1 MKKLNNLNKYVTAAV
16 LCSTIVM
23 VDLHTSTVSYAN
35 TNSNSNSNSTV
46 VIAQPDEK
54 LLEDFRKEL
63 KKHIDNQS
71 ENITI
76 TYKTKKENIKE
87 VMNQLYKE
95 YSKILDADEYAKY
108 IVASTK
114 YSINGL
120 PGNYTFTLKVKYHE
134 SKGQTQFVKS
144 QAKEIIGSIVKPG
157 MDEHE
162 KVKVIHDYVVKHV
175 SYDMS
180 KQAYSAYEA
189 LANSSA
195 VCQGYTLL
203 TYQLLKEA
211 GIQNHIVIGKGNG
224 EDHAWNLVNIEN
236 KWYHLDTTFDDPV
249 PDKAGRVT
257 YSYFNISDEQLSK
270 DHVWDRSKYPA
281 ATTSYF
287 GALTNKI
294 KAGSSK
300 TAAYEQMLKETNLKY
315 LSAQYGADN
324 YSEFKKKLQ
333 QQFTSKPE
341 KVEVRYK
348 QSMDGTMQDIE
359 KVLNEINLPKDAKG
373 VSYQVAPYSAMAG
386 YSLATITFT
395 YQ

>member
-1 MKKLNNLNKYVTAAV
+1 MGKTSKYVTAAA

-23 VDLHTSTVSYAN
+23 GGLHASSVSYAA
-35 TNSNSNSNSTV
+35 TNPTV
-46 VIAQPDEK
+46 ATTQSDAK
-54 LLEDFRKEL
+54 LLNDFRTEL
-63 KKHIDNQS
+63 KKQIDNRE

-76 TYKTKKENIKE
+76 TYKTKDRNARNI
-87 VMNQLYKE
+87 MDQLYGE
-95 YSKILDADEYAKY
+95 FNKIVDADEYVKY
-108 IVASTK
+108 NIASTR
-114 YSINGL
+114 YSIKGL
-120 PGNYTFTLKVKYHE
+120 PGNYTFTLQVKYRE
-134 SKGQTQFVKS
+134 SKEQTQYVKS
-144 QAKEIIGSIVKPG
+144 QAKAIIGSIVKPG

-333 QQFTSKPE
+333 QQFASKPE

-348 QSMDGTMQDIE
+348 QSMDGTMQDIK
-359 KVLNEINLPKDAKG
+359 KVLNEINWPKGAKR

-395 YQ
+395 Y

>member
-1 MKKLNNLNKYVTAAV
+1 MGKTSKYVTATL

-23 VDLHTSTVSYAN
+23 GGLHASTVSYAA
-35 TNSNSNSNSTV
+35 TNPTV
-46 VIAQPDEK
+46 ATTQSDAK
-54 LLEDFRKEL
+54 LLNDFRKEL
-63 KKHIDNQS
+63 KKQVDNRE

-76 TYKTKKENIKE
+76 TYKTKDRNARN
-87 VMNQLYKE
+87 VMDQLYGE
-95 YSKILDADEYAKY
+95 FNKIVDADEYVKY
-108 IVASTK
+108 NVASTK
-114 YSINGL
+114 YSIKGL
-120 PGNYTFTLKVKYHE
+120 PGNYTFTLQVKYRE
-134 SKGQTQFVKS
+134 SKEQTQYVKS
-144 QAKEIIGSIVKPG
+144 QAKAIIGSIVKPG

-162 KVKVIHDYVVKHV
+162 KVKAIHDYVVKHV
-175 SYDMS
+175 SYDTS
-180 KQAYSAYEA
+180 YKAYTAYEA
-189 LANSSA
+189 LANRSA

-203 TYQLLKEA
+203 TYELLKEA
-211 GIQNHIVIGKGNG
+211 GIQNHIVTGTGNG
-224 EDHAWNLVNIEN
+224 QAHAWNIVNIEN

-270 DHVWDRSKYPA
+270 DHEWDRSKYPA

-287 GALTNKI
+287 GELTNKI

-300 TAAYEQMLKETNLKY
+300 TTAYEQMLKETNLKY

-333 QQFTSKPE
+333 QQFASKPE

-348 QSMDGTMQDIE
+348 QSMDGTMQDIK
-359 KVLNEINLPKDAKG
+359 KVLNEINWPKGAKR
-373 VSYQVAPYSAMAG
+373 VSYQVAPYSAMAD

-395 YQ
+395 Y

>member
-1 MKKLNNLNKYVTAAV
+1 MKKLNSLNKYVTAAA

-35 TNSNSNSNSTV
+35 TNPNVVTTV
-46 VIAQPDEK
+46 QPDEK
-54 LLEDFRKEL
+54 LLEDFSKEL

-76 TYKTKKENIKE
+76 TYKTENENIRE

-108 IVASTK
+108 IVYSTE
-114 YSINGL
+114 YSVKGIS
-120 PGNYTFTLKVKYHE
+120 GNYTFTLKVKYHE
-134 SKGQTQFVKS
+134 SKGQTQYVKS
-144 QAKEIIGSIVKPG
+144 QAKGIIDSIVKPG

-162 KVKVIHDYVVKHV
+162 KVKVIHDFVVKHV
-175 SYDMS
+175 SYDTS

-195 VCQGYTLL
+195 VCQGYALL

-224 EDHAWNLVNIEN
+224 QDHAWNLVKIDN

-270 DHVWDRSKYPA
+270 DHEWDRSKYPA

-287 GALTNKI
+287 NELTNKI

-300 TAAYEQMLKETNLKY
+300 TAAYDQMLKETNLQY
-315 LSAQYGADN
+315 LSAEYGAEN
-324 YSEFKKKLQ
+324 YNELKQKLQ
-333 QQFTSKPE
+333 QQFASKPE

-348 QSMDGTMQDIE
+348 QSRDGAMQDIK
-359 KVLNEINLPKDAKG
+359 KVLNEINWPKDAKR

-386 YSLATITFT
+386 YSLATIKFN
-395 YQ
+395 Y